1 MTCPILALLDRSLRD
16 DLILFTVTSDATLRI
31 YSPVL
36 DAPDYL
42 QLHAALDI
50 YASLPFSVVSQLE
63 SSTSSIFWLDRNTV
77 DKVIS
82 HILSRPNHDKDIH
95 DRRIREIKDESWDL
109 FLRVL
114 ADGSIVVTAVVVRP
128 IPLIV
133 NSED

>member
-1 MTCPILALLDRSLRD
+1 M
-16 DLILFTVTSDATLRI
+16 RI

-63 SSTSSIFWLDRNTV
+63 SSKSSIFWLDRNTV

-82 HILSRPNHDKDIH
+82 HILSNPSQDKDVH

-114 ADGSIVVTAVVVRP
+114 ADGSVVVTAVVVRSVP
-128 IPLIV
+128 FCV
-133 NSED
+133 SCENSLTME